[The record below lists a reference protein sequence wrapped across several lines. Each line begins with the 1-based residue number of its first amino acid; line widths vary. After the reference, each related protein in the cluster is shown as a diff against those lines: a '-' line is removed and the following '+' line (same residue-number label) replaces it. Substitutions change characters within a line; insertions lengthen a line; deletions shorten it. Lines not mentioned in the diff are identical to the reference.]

1 MIIRRLKNFISWSS
15 TILTKLKRRCI
26 IKISEFHEN
35 NDKCEVHMNFTVKR
49 GVDKLGR
56 IVIPKNMRDYYGIE
70 CGEDVVLVPTDDG
83 LLIVK
88 LTKEEEKILD
98 TAKRAKLHRG

>member
-1 MIIRRLKNFISWSS
+1 
-15 TILTKLKRRCI
+15 
-26 IKISEFHEN
+26 
-35 NDKCEVHMNFTVKR
+35 MNFTVKR

-56 IVIPKNMRDYYGIE
+56 IVIPKSMRDYYGIE

-88 LTKEEEKILD
+88 LTEREQKALE
-98 TAKRAKLHRG
+98 AARRAKTRNN